1 MGGLGKKGE
10 VTMYHE
16 IPDKNFLSNMKE
28 LCFRM
33 MNELKMS
40 IYNNTPLEVK
50 MNLVGSGAKNL
61 FLQNAKEP
69 IDLDFNVN
77 IIGWEESVN
86 IGKNA
91 REIKECIR
99 KEFNRVLKKF
109 GLDDCQDS
117 TSALT
122 TNLIHFTKGNKT
134 EFSID
139 LAIVYED
146 DYGRWNRLIHEKT
159 GSVAYDRWYW
169 NEIPNSNDLIK
180 KVDKIKKHNL
190 WTKVMPIY
198 KEKKNMYLK
207 NNDYTHPSFIVYI
220 ETINQIYDNYHSKGI
235 I

>member
-1 MGGLGKKGE
+1 
-10 VTMYHE
+10 
-16 IPDKNFLSNMKE
+16 
-28 LCFRM
+28 M

-40 IYNNTPLEVK
+40 IYNNTPIEVE
-50 MNLVGSGAKNL
+50 MDLVGSGAKNL
-61 FLQNAKEP
+61 ILQTAKEP
-69 IDLDFNVN
+69 IDLDFNAN
-77 IIGWEESVN
+77 IVGWEESVN
-86 IGKNA
+86 IRKDT
-91 REIKECIR
+91 REIKECIK
-99 KEFNRVLKKF
+99 KEFNCILKKF
-109 GLDDCQDS
+109 GLKDCQDS

-169 NEIPNSNDLIK
+169 NEIPNSNDLLK
-180 KVDKIKKHNL
+180 KVDKIKNYNL

-198 KEKKNMYLK
+198 KEKKNIYLK

>member
-40 IYNNTPLEVK
+40 IYNNTPIEVE
-50 MNLVGSGAKNL
+50 MDLVGSGAKNL
-61 FLQNAKEP
+61 ILQNAKEP
-69 IDLDFNVN
+69 IDLDFNAN
-77 IIGWEESVN
+77 IVGWEESVN
-86 IGKNA
+86 IRKDA

-99 KEFNRVLKKF
+99 KEFNRILKKY

-122 TNLIHFTKGNKT
+122 TNLIHFAKGNKT

-146 DYGRWNRLIHEKT
+146 DYGRWNRLIH
-159 GSVAYDRWYW
+159 
-169 NEIPNSNDLIK
+169 
-180 KVDKIKKHNL
+180 
-190 WTKVMPIY
+190 
-198 KEKKNMYLK
+198 
-207 NNDYTHPSFIVYI
+207 
-220 ETINQIYDNYHSKGI
+220 
-235 I
+235 